1 MAEEKSGQPQKFTW
15 NNVPGE
21 DNENLKNFLRKEFG
35 IDWTK
40 NAKITKSDDCMIIHI
55 FTDDHSAEIIM
66 DENEKKAILKI
77 RDGETQNLKVKKEDD
92 KLNIYFSSICKK
104 LLELKG
110 LNGIIMGYLKRRYK
124 DKPIKLII
132 IAILITIVALP
143 FYYAVVSVW
152 VAELWPTP
160 SIPSTPT
167 IKPINLLYSLATE
180 DNGYIHIWEP
190 CTNSRAPEKGWLVVE
205 NPFYKI
211 NINLDHSYYM
221 IFDKERNKDILVYDD
236 TVKSGMNML
245 IGCALGFCDHD
256 GDNAIQYATTAF
268 HDTDG
273 IEYEIVYEDR
283 DRGFVLIDTE
293 GWDTTLTEDERKGY
307 DVEAEVIFGI
317 FANKPYFINAVEH
330 TNLQRMGYVFPP
342 NPIKDPDEIVQSW
355 ILIDEYR
362 YTSMKGGDNA
372 NADWGLPIWYN
383 ITPISRTER
392 KPWHIGSAAFSK
404 MFPEHI
410 LLGDKLGGGII
421 FSLPEGKF
429 RFDDSLG
436 VYGDQIPGE
445 FIINVEK
452 PQKAIAFTV
461 NPVNE
466 LLFFYDIEDFN
477 TFDSYEDLMVRT
489 CEKYGL
495 VYPNGTID
503 AHDWMTKRYAYVITL
518 KDKWCDVNAD
528 QVSDEIWTSADQ
540 GIEDFYY
547 YQERISKTMEETT
560 PLSS

>member
-15 NNVPGE
+15 NNVPGV

-40 NAKITKSDDCMIIHI
+40 DAKITKSDDCMIIHI

-77 RDGETQNLKVKKEDD
+77 RDGETHNLKVKKEDD

-110 LNGIIMGYLKRRYK
+110 LNGIIIGYLKRRYK
-124 DKPIKLII
+124 DKPIRIII

-143 FYYAVVSVW
+143 LYYAVVSIW

-167 IKPINLLYSLATE
+167 IKPINLLYSLETE

-205 NPFYKI
+205 NPFYRI

-221 IFDKERNKDILVYDD
+221 IFDKKRDEDILVYDD
-236 TVKSGMNML
+236 TIKSGMDL
-245 IGCALGFCDHD
+245 LTGCDLGFCDHD
-256 GDNAIQYATTAF
+256 ADNAIQYATTAF

-273 IEYEIVYEDR
+273 IEYEIVYKDR
-283 DRGFVLIDTE
+283 DNGFVLIDTK
-293 GWDTTLTEDERKGY
+293 GWDTRQKDAGKGY
-307 DVEAEVIFGI
+307 DIEAEVIFGV
-317 FANKPYFINAVEH
+317 FANEPYFINAVELS
-330 TNLQRMGYVFPP
+330 NLQRGDYDVFP

-355 ILIDEYR
+355 VIIDDYK
-362 YTSMKGGDNA
+362 YVCMKGGDNA
-372 NADWGLPIWYN
+372 NADWEPPIWYN
-383 ITPISRTER
+383 ITSISTER
-392 KPWHIGSAAFSK
+392 KPWHTGSASFSK
-404 MFPEHI
+404 MHPRHI
-410 LLGDKLGGGII
+410 LLGNKLGGGVI
-421 FSLPEGKF
+421 FSLPEGIF

-445 FIINVEK
+445 FIIYVEK

-466 LLFFYDIEDFN
+466 LLFFYDIVEFN
-477 TFDSYEDLMVRT
+477 KVEGYKDLMVRT

-495 VYPNGTID
+495 EYPNGTID
-503 AHDWMTKRYAYVITL
+503 AHDWETKRYAYVITL
-518 KDKWCDVNAD
+518 KDEWCDVNAY

-540 GIEDFYY
+540 GLEDFYS
-547 YQERISKTMEETT
+547 YQVRISKTMEETT